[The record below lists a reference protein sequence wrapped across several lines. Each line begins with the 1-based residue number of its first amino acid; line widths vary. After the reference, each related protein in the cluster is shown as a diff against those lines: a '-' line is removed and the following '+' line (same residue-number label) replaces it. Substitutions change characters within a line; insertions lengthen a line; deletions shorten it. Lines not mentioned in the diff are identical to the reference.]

1 MIKVFITGSR
11 GMVGRNLVERL
22 SVDQEIELFTPDRCE
37 LNLLDKQA
45 VSNYMNRINPDVVF
59 HLAAKVGGIQANIN
73 NPVDFLA
80 DNMLMNTHVIV
91 EAMNAG
97 VKKLV
102 NLGSSCMYPR
112 GREILR
118 ESDILT
124 GELEP
129 TNEGY
134 ALAKVSAARL
144 CEYITTT
151 KGLMYKTVIPC
162 NLYGRHD
169 HFDVERSHLI
179 PAVIRKLHEAKQ
191 ANEYQ
196 VSIWGDGE
204 SRREFMY
211 VDDLVDFLMLAMGQI
226 ESLPGMM
233 NVGPGLDYTIN
244 EYYCIG
250 AGVVGYEGGFT
261 HDLSKPA
268 GMRCKLMDVSAAH
281 ELGWMAKTSL
291 EEGMKK
297 TYDYFQSVFVEEESV
312 NKTGVER

>member
-1 MIKVFITGSR
+1 MMKVLVTGAN
-11 GMVGRNLVERL
+11 GMVGRNLAERL
-22 SVDQEIELFTPDRCE
+22 MPDRNIELLMPGRCE
-37 LNLLDKQA
+37 LNLLDRQEVA
-45 VSNYMNRINPDVVF
+45 AYMERNRPDVVF
-59 HLAAKVGGIQANIN
+59 HLAARVGGIQANIS
-73 NPVDFLA
+73 NPVEFLA
-80 DNMLMNTHVIV
+80 DNMLMNTHVII

-97 VKKLV
+97 VNKLI
-102 NLGSSCMYPR
+102 NMGSSCMYPR

-134 ALAKVSAARL
+134 ALAKISAARL
-144 CEYITTT
+144 CEYITRT
-151 KGLMYKTVIPC
+151 KGLMFKTVIPC

-169 HFDVERSHLI
+169 HFGAERSHLV
-179 PAVIRKLHEAKQ
+179 PAVIRKLHEARE

-226 ESLPGMM
+226 ESLPGMI

-244 EYYCIG
+244 EYYRIG
-250 AGVVGYEGGFT
+250 AGIIGYEGEFI

-268 GMRCKLMDVSAAH
+268 GMRCKLMDVSAVH
-281 ELGWMAKTSL
+281 GLGWKAKTSL

-297 TYDYFQSVFVEEESV
+297 TYDYFQSVFVETEGV
-312 NKTGVER
+312 GRTVVER